1 MKTATEKRKDLRML
15 LSGKEIVLAPGVG
28 DALAAKI
35 AQVAGIQCLAMGGY
49 SVTAV
54 HLAQPD
60 VGLLSMTEMATALK
74 EICDATDI
82 PVIADGDNGYGNA
95 LNVIRTEYEF
105 EKAGAACIFFEDQV
119 WPKRCGHM
127 DGKQVITMEEHAQK
141 IRAAVD
147 ARIDKETLIMA
158 RTDSRAVYGIDDAIG
173 RCKKYAEAGAEVLFA
188 DGLCSREEIERFA
201 KELQGEGAFLVANM
215 IEGGKTPIIPAKELE
230 QMGYSLVFWA
240 CSAVYT
246 VSKALYDLFS
256 GLKANGTT
264 EATVANMIEF
274 GRFNHFIG
282 LDHYKEMERK
292 YKVDRDD

>member
-1 MKTATEKRKDLRML
+1 MKTATQKRKELRKL
-15 LSGKEIVLAPGVG
+15 LSGENIVCVPGVG
-28 DALAAKI
+28 DALTAKV
-35 AQVAGIQCLAMGGY
+35 AQTAGIRCVAMGGY

-127 DGKQVITMEEHAQK
+127 DGKQVITVDEHVQK
-141 IRAAVD
+141 IRAAVEG
-147 ARIDKETLIMA
+147 RVDKETMIMA
-158 RTDSRAVYGIDDAIG
+158 RTDSRAVYGIEDAIE
-173 RCKKYAEAGAEVLFA
+173 RCKRYADAGAEMLFA
-188 DGLCSREEIERFA
+188 DGLCTREEIERFA
-201 KELQGEGAFLVANM
+201 KELRGSGAFLDANM

-230 QMGYSLVFWA
+230 QMGYSVVFWA

-246 VSKALYDLFS
+246 VTKALYDLFS
-256 GLKANGTT
+256 GLKENGNTD
-264 EATVANMIEF
+264 ATAAGMMEF
-274 GRFNHFIG
+274 GKFNQFIG
-282 LDHYKEMERK
+282 LDHYKELERK